1 MILAATMDHIR
12 DMPPFHDPLNVG
24 LLKATHKLQVL
35 FKAHDILKPTVS
47 KMPREVGAKGHSR
60 RLKQPKHL
68 L

>member
-24 LLKATHKLQVL
+24 LLKATHKLHVR
-35 FKAHDILKPTVS
+35 FKAYDILKLMVFN
-47 KMPREVGAKGHSR
+47 MPRKVGAEGHSR
-60 RLKQPKHL
+60 RLKQPKPL